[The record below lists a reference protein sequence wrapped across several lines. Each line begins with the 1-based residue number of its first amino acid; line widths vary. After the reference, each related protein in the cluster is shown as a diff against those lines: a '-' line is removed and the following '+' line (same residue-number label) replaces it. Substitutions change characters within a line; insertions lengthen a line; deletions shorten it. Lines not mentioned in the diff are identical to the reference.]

1 MHISVELRAV
11 VAGSAGAQQPTSSNL
26 PILPATLSSQ
36 PPHRGGSW
44 LRVVPPK
51 LRRRRNAHS
60 TKHILW
66 KQAYYTG
73 AFSLI
78 PASNSFKLC
87 FFNAPLHQ
95 NERVSQRIFDEI
107 FALFSDFVRFASHLP
122 RESVN
127 NGITYHEK
135 LAPTWF
141 FMFIL

>member
-1 MHISVELRAV
+1 MSVELRAV

-44 LRVVPPK
+44 LVPPK

-107 FALFSDFVRFASHLP
+107 LP
-122 RESVN
+122 YFLIS
-127 NGITYHEK
+127 
-135 LAPTWF
+135 
-141 FMFIL
+141 